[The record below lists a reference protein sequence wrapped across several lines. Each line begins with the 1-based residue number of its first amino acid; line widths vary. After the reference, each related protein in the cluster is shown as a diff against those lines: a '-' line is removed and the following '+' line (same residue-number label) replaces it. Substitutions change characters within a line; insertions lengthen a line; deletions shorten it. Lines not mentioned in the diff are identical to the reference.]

1 MVSSLTTW
9 FLKVNSTLGLKI
21 TALPSAVSKNV
32 KRIEKC
38 RDFALTQVSEFEER
52 CWPVMYMMGTFIN
65 ASDHVTGSPQIKLLL
80 FGVFIKRP
88 FWIILRSQIVSA
100 LEKRNHDAK
109 LGVRRISGAA
119 DCLPRIWC
127 SHFTRVT
134 NSFRRLRF
142 QTCHSK
148 WRHRFQTLLKKRFLF
163 YVRAPCHGVLQ
174 ATSCVLKRCHF
185 FFPV

>member
-9 FLKVNSTLGLKI
+9 FLKVNSILGLKI

-88 FWIILRSQIVSA
+88 FWIIYTQSDCVRSGKEKPRRKTGGSENLRSCRLPAENLMFSFYKSYEQFKKASVPD
-100 LEKRNHDAK
+100 LPFK
-109 LGVRRISGAA
+109 VAA
-119 DCLPRIWC
+119 SVPDL
-127 SHFTRVT
+127 T
-134 NSFRRLRF
+134 
-142 QTCHSK
+142 
-148 WRHRFQTLLKKRFLF
+148 
-163 YVRAPCHGVLQ
+163 
-174 ATSCVLKRCHF
+174 
-185 FFPV
+185 